1 MGSPFDAAARAANA
15 VQVRVFG
22 EPVRIEPQAGR
33 QIRLGGT
40 IANGTRPMR
49 TVRGIFTK
57 ASASAPL
64 EGSRRGA
71 DGRGTTAFAGFETML
86 ALSAEVYASLGYDL
100 KDGDAIVL
108 TDRADE
114 RWTIVKAG
122 PPDDLGDITLVLSM
136 DGSAP

>member
-15 VQVRVFG
+15 VQVAVFG
-22 EPVRIEPQAGR
+22 EPVRIEPKAER
-33 QIRLGGT
+33 QIRLGGAIT
-40 IANGTRPMR
+40 NGTRPVR
-49 TVRGIFTK
+49 TVRGVFTN

-71 DGRGTTAFAGFETML
+71 DGRGTTSIAGFETML
-86 ALSAEVYASLGYDL
+86 ALPAAIYASLGYEL
-100 KDGDAIVL
+100 RDGDAIVL
-108 TDRADE
+108 IDRADE

-122 PPDDLGDITLVLSM
+122 PPDDLGDITLILSM